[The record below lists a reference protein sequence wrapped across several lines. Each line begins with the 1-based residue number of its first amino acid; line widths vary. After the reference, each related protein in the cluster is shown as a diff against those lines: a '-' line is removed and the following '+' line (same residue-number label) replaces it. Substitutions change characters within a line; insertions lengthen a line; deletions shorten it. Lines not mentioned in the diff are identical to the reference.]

1 MFTTYFTTALSI
13 YLVEHNAGFVPTIV
27 KSADVSSIRLS
38 SVYVGLLSSQIRSPF
53 FKGYIPLSVSKIAS
67 KSAVSKPY
75 SLVCASP
82 PLKAMFALKSTG
94 SEKPVF
100 SSRTLG
106 ILFPSSSR

>member
-1 MFTTYFTTALSI
+1 M
-13 YLVEHNAGFVPTIV
+13 PTIV
-27 KSADVSSIRLS
+27 KSADVSSTRLS
-38 SVYVGLLSSQIRSPF
+38 DVYVGLLSSHIRSPF
-53 FKGYIPLSVSKIAS
+53 WIGNIFLSVSKIAS

-75 SLVCASP
+75 YLLCASP
-82 PLKAMFALKSTG
+82 PLKAIFALKSAG